1 MIFNGTNIIIYDN
14 DIAIGHSTN
23 ASLQMGMD
31 IAECSNKNSGGW
43 YEGIAGK
50 RTAKLRLEGLVDYS
64 DQFNFEELC
73 NLLIT
78 KKYTKFVFKG
88 ASMFYFGGGYV
99 TDVEQVAE
107 AENAVSYG
115 VDMVIDGRVY
125 FEPRLP
131 WNLVFTNWENVNIA
145 WQNV

>member
-23 ASLQMGMD
+23 ASLQMSMD
-31 IAECSNKNSGGW
+31 VAECSNKNSGGW
-43 YEGIAGK
+43 YEGIPGK

-78 KKYTKFVFKG
+78 KKYTKFVFQG

>member
-1 MIFNGTNIIIYDN
+1 MIFNGTNIIVYDN

-23 ASLQMGMD
+23 ASLQMSMD
-31 IAECSNKNSGGW
+31 VAECSNKNSGGW

-50 RTAKLRLEGLVDYS
+50 RTAKIRLEGLVDYS
-64 DQFNFEELC
+64 DQFNYKELV

-78 KKYTKFVFKG
+78 KKYTKFVFQG

-107 AENAVSYG
+107 AEKTVSYG

-131 WNLVFTNWENVNIA
+131 WNLVFTNWENVNIN